1 MLPLQLRDGGA
12 QAQVMLSILTEEQS
26 ESTSEPA
33 EEIEKGQ
40 KVKEFTSDKGKQVI
54 P

>member
-26 ESTSEPA
+26 ESTSEP
-33 EEIEKGQ
+33 EKGQ